1 MPVTFTGIPESFV
14 GEKCARDAA
23 FTAASRSIPGP
34 LRARAET
41 TLPFSSTTTSTCTT
55 PSVRIRRATSGYTGV
70 GRLRALPFSTPPDTG
85 FSKGRGAGGAS
96 LSFTTTRLFVSAGMP
111 RKSGVNGW
119 TDDTFILSR
128 EVDGGRVAVDLF
140 SGCFTDA
147 PREFGDF
154 VSLTA
159 DPEDFELPKSDCVE
173 AETGEG
179 AATG

>member
-70 GRLRALPFSTPPDTG
+70 GRLRAFPLSTPPDTG

-96 LSFTTTRLFVSAGMP
+96 FSVTTMRLFVSTGRP
-111 RKSGVNGW
+111 RKSGAKGW
-119 TDDTFILSR
+119 TDDTFSLPR
-128 EVDGGRVAVDLF
+128 EVDGGRLAAALF
-140 SGCFTDA
+140 SGCFIDA
-147 PREFGDF
+147 PRVFEDF
-154 VSLTA
+154 ASLTA
-159 DPEDFELPKSDCVE
+159 APEDFGLVKSDCAE
-173 AETGEG
+173 AETGAGEAPG
-179 AATG
+179 